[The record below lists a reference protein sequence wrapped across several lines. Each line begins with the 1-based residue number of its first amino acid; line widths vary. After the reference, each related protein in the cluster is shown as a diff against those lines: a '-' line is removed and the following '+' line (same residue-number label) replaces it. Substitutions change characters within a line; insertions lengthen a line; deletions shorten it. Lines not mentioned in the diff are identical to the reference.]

1 MNIIKMECIEITHI
15 YNTGGQSMARK
26 CVDINKLLE
35 ETKELEHIDTSFE
48 LIRIDID
55 ALLDEQE
62 ICELSDKNQE

>member
-1 MNIIKMECIEITHI
+1 
-15 YNTGGQSMARK
+15 MARK